1 MPDKLRVGVIGA
13 GRWSKSAHLPGFA
26 RSPHCD
32 VVAIC
37 DLDEALA
44 RDAAARFD
52 IEAVYTDYE
61 KMLARADIDVIDV
74 CTRGGI
80 GEKSQR
86 GQREG
91 LAESRSESSSPLP
104 GQVRSRPHNH
114 EPLAF
119 AAVEAGKH
127 CLCEKPVAHD
137 YRNTWRAHEIAQAK
151 GLKTKVGLTFR
162 YAPSMQYMR
171 DLIADGF
178 VGEPFIFNGYEQ
190 NSQFISPTEPV
201 TKVDLIPET
210 EQEEIKV
217 SSIEGYGAPIIDISL
232 WFMDSPLK
240 ALVGLLYNFVP
251 YRTMPGGGRIRTNID
266 DGDVY
271 IGEYSRG
278 GFCTIQSSY
287 VTVNSYPGLEAR
299 LYGSAGAL
307 LCRLGAELETQ
318 ETLRKSTSPDAH
330 EVEYVEVAIP
340 DTYYPP
346 GYTPGEPW
354 PAMFYANL
362 VHNFMEEIVDDAGE
376 NQGNFAQ
383 SAQVQ
388 EIINAVEISH
398 RERRWVDLPLG

>member
-1 MPDKLRVGVIGA
+1 MSDKLRVGVVGA

-37 DLDEALA
+37 DLDEDMA

-52 IEAVYTDYE
+52 IETVYTEYE
-61 KMLARADIDVIDV
+61 KLLAREDIDVIDV

-80 GEKSQR
+80 GDKN
-86 GQREG
+86 
-91 LAESRSESSSPLP
+91 
-104 GQVRSRPHNH
+104 NH

-137 YRNTWRAHEIAQAK
+137 YRDTWRAHEIAQSK

-251 YRTMPGGGRIRTNID
+251 WRTMPGGGRIRTNID

-299 LYGSAGAL
+299 MYGSGARCSAAWARSWRRKRHCL
-307 LCRLGAELETQ
+307 SRPARMPTKSN
-318 ETLRKSTSPDAH
+318 TLRRPYRNRTIRPGTGRASPGRLCSTP
-330 EVEYVEVAIP
+330 I
-340 DTYYPP
+340 
-346 GYTPGEPW
+346 
-354 PAMFYANL
+354 
-362 VHNFMEEIVDDAGE
+362 
-376 NQGNFAQ
+376 
-383 SAQVQ
+383 
-388 EIINAVEISH
+388 
-398 RERRWVDLPLG
+398 

>member
-13 GRWSKSAHLPGFA
+13 GRWSRSAHLPGFT
-26 RSPHCD
+26 RSPHSD
-32 VVAIC
+32 IVAIC
-37 DLDEALA
+37 DMNEDMAKS
-44 RDAAARFD
+44 AASEFG
-52 IEAVYTDYE
+52 IESVYTDYE
-61 KMLARADIDVIDV
+61 EMLARDDIDVIDV

-80 GEKSQR
+80 GDKN
-86 GQREG
+86 
-91 LAESRSESSSPLP
+91 
-104 GQVRSRPHNH
+104 NH

-119 AAVEAGKH
+119 AAIEAGKH

-137 YRNTWRAHEIAQAK
+137 YLNTWKAHELAVSK

-162 YAPSMQYMR
+162 YAPAMQYMR

-178 VGEPFIFNGYEQ
+178 VGDPYIFNGYEQ

-210 EQEEIKV
+210 EREEIKV
-217 SSIEGYGAPIIDISL
+217 SSIEGYGAPIIDLSM
-232 WFMDSPLK
+232 WFMGSPLK
-240 ALVGLLYNFVP
+240 SLVGLLYNFVP
-251 YRTMPGGGRIRTNID
+251 YRTMPSGEKIRTNID

-271 IGEYSRG
+271 IGEYTNG

-299 LYGSAGAL
+299 LYGSQGAL
-307 LCRLGAELETQ
+307 LCRLGAELENKELLLQ
-318 ETLRKSTSPDAH
+318 STTPDAA
-330 EVEYVEVAIP
+330 EVEYVPTTIP

-346 GYTPGEPW
+346 QYTPGEPW
-354 PAMFYANL
+354 PSMFYANL
-362 VHNFMEEIVDDAGE
+362 VHNFMEEIVNDTDE

-383 SAQVQ
+383 SALVQ

-398 RERRWVDLPLG
+398 RERRWVDLPLEAQA

>member
-13 GRWSKSAHLPGFA
+13 GRWSKSAHLPGFQ
-26 RSPHCD
+26 RSPLCD

-37 DLDEALA
+37 DLNQDMAK
-44 RDAAARFD
+44 DAAARFG
-52 IEAVYTDYE
+52 IEDVYSDYE
-61 KMLARADIDVIDV
+61 KLLAREDIDVIDV

-80 GEKSQR
+80 GDKN
-86 GQREG
+86 
-91 LAESRSESSSPLP
+91 
-104 GQVRSRPHNH
+104 NH
-114 EPLAF
+114 EPLAY

-137 YRNTWRAHEIAQAK
+137 YRSTWRAHEIAQSK
-151 GLKTKVGLTFR
+151 GVKTKVGLTFR

-210 EQEEIKV
+210 EREEIKV
-217 SSIEGYGAPIIDISL
+217 SSIEGYGAPIIDLSL

-240 ALVGLLYNFVP
+240 SLVGLLYNFVP
-251 YRTMPGGGRIRTNID
+251 YRTMPGGQTIRTNID

-271 IGEYSRG
+271 IGEYSKG

-299 LYGSAGAL
+299 IYGSQGAL
-307 LCRLGAELETQ
+307 LCRLGAELENQ
-318 ETLRKSTSPDAH
+318 EVLRQSTSPNAH
-330 EVEYVEVAIP
+330 EVEYVEVTIP
-340 DTYYPP
+340 DSYYPP
-346 GYTPGEPW
+346 GYRPGEPW
-354 PAMFYANL
+354 SAMFYANL
-362 VHNFMEEIVDDAGE
+362 VHNFMEEIVNYTDE

-383 SAQVQ
+383 SARVQ

-398 RERRWVDLPLG
+398 RERRWVDLPLPLDR

>member
-1 MPDKLRVGVIGA
+1 MISAIPGA
-13 GRWSKSAHLPGFA
+13 RT
-26 RSPHCD
+26 R
-32 VVAIC
+32 
-37 DLDEALA
+37 LA
-44 RDAAARFD
+44 
-52 IEAVYTDYE
+52 T
-61 KMLARADIDVIDV
+61 
-74 CTRGGI
+74 
-80 GEKSQR
+80 S
-86 GQREG
+86 
-91 LAESRSESSSPLP
+91 
-104 GQVRSRPHNH
+104 
-114 EPLAF
+114 
-119 AAVEAGKH
+119 
-127 CLCEKPVAHD
+127 
-137 YRNTWRAHEIAQAK
+137 K

-201 TKVDLIPET
+201 TKEDMIVET
-210 EQEEIKV
+210 GTKEIMV
-217 SSIEGYGAPIIDISL
+217 SSIEGYGAPIIDLSL

-240 ALVGLLYNFVP
+240 SLVGLLYNFVP
-251 YRTMPGGGRIRTNID
+251 FRTMPGGQQIRTNID

-271 IGEYSRG
+271 IGEYSKG

-299 LYGSAGAL
+299 MYGSQGAL

-318 ETLRKSTSPDAH
+318 EVLRQSTSPDAH

-340 DTYYPP
+340 DSYYPP

-362 VHNFMEEIVDDAGE
+362 VHNFMEEIVNDTDE

-383 SAQVQ
+383 NAQVQ

-398 RERRWVDLPLG
+398 RERRWVDLPLPNATPL

>member
-1 MPDKLRVGVIGA
+1 MPDKLRVGVVGA
-13 GRWSKSAHLPGFA
+13 GRWSRSAHLPGFQ

-37 DLDEALA
+37 DLNEDMAKEAA
-44 RDAAARFD
+44 QQFD
-52 IEAVYTDYE
+52 IEDVYTDYE
-61 KMLARADIDVIDV
+61 KMLQRDDIDVIDV

-80 GEKSQR
+80 GDKN
-86 GQREG
+86 
-91 LAESRSESSSPLP
+91 
-104 GQVRSRPHNH
+104 NH

-119 AAVEAGKH
+119 AAVQAGKH

-137 YRNTWRAHEIAQAK
+137 YKSTWKAHELATDK

-171 DLIADGF
+171 DLIAEGF
-178 VGEPFIFNGYEQ
+178 VGDPYIFNGYEQ

-210 EQEEIKV
+210 ENEEIKV
-217 SSIEGYGAPIIDISL
+217 SSIEGYGAPIIDLSL
-232 WFMDSPLK
+232 WFVDSPLK
-240 ALVGLLYNFVP
+240 SLVGLLYNFVP
-251 YRTMPGGGRIRTNID
+251 YRTMPSGDKIRTNID
-266 DGDVY
+266 DGDTY
-271 IGEYSRG
+271 IGEYKNG

-299 LYGSAGAL
+299 LYGSQGAL
-307 LCRLGAELETQ
+307 ICRLGAELEHQ
-318 ETLRKSTSPDAH
+318 EVLRKSTSPNAH
-330 EVEYVEVAIP
+330 EVEYVEVDIP
-340 DTYYPP
+340 DKYYPP

-362 VHNFMEEIVDDAGE
+362 VHNFMEEIVNDTEE

-383 SAQVQ
+383 SAMVQ
-388 EIINAVEISH
+388 EIINAVELSH
-398 RERRWVDLPLG
+398 RERRWVDLPL